1 MNDKINTGK
10 IYICGTPIGNLEDI
24 SYRVLRIFKEVSVIY
39 AEDTRH
45 TIKLLNYF
53 EIDNQLKSY
62 HKHNKKSAGREI
74 IKQLKNGKQM
84 ALVSDAGMPG
94 ISDPGSDLINL
105 CIENDIDFEVIPG
118 PTAFVIGLIQSG
130 FNTERFA
137 FEGFLDRKK
146 RIKEEQLEKIKSD
159 DRTLVF
165 YESPHRLKKTLN
177 SMLNVL
183 GDRKISI
190 SREITKKF
198 EEVIR
203 LKISDAI
210 KYYEENNPRGEYVLT
225 VEGNLEEEIIEYN
238 ISIKEHIIQVMNEG
252 KSKKEAIKIV
262 AKLRNLNK
270 NVVYKESFDI
280 AIKG

>member
-1 MNDKINTGK
+1 MSSGK
-10 IYICGTPIGNLEDI
+10 IYICGTPIGNLEDM
-24 SYRVLRIFKEVSVIY
+24 SYRVVRILKEVSVIY
-39 AEDTRH
+39 AEDTRR

-53 EIDNQLKSY
+53 EIDNKLKSY
-62 HKHNKKSAGREI
+62 HKHNKQFAGLEI
-74 IKQLKNGKQM
+74 IKQLENGKQM

-105 CIENDIDFEVIPG
+105 CIEKNIDFEVIPG
-118 PTAFVIGLIQSG
+118 PTAFVLGLIQSG
-130 FNTERFA
+130 MSTERFA

-146 RIKEEQLEKIKSD
+146 NIREKHLEKIKSD

-165 YESPHRLKKTLN
+165 YESPHRLKKTLK
-177 SMLNVL
+177 SMLEVL

-198 EEVIR
+198 EEVLR
-203 LKISDAI
+203 LKLSEALE
-210 KYYEENNPRGEYVLT
+210 YYQENDPRGEYVLT
-225 VEGNLEEEIIEYN
+225 VEGNLVKEVIEYDMSIKDHIIE
-238 ISIKEHIIQVMNEG
+238 VMAEG
-252 KSKKEAIKIV
+252 NSKKEAIKIV

-280 AIKG
+280 AIKD

>member
-1 MNDKINTGK
+1 MSNGK
-10 IYICGTPIGNLEDI
+10 LYICGTPIGNLEDM
-24 SYRVLRIFKEVSVIY
+24 SFRVIRILKEVSIIY

-53 EIDNQLKSY
+53 EIDNKLKSY
-62 HKHNKKSAGREI
+62 HKHNKKTAGLEI
-74 IKQLKNGKQM
+74 IKQLENGKQM

-105 CIENDIDFEVIPG
+105 CIERDIDFEVIPG
-118 PTAFVIGLIQSG
+118 PTAFVLGLIQSG
-130 FNTERFA
+130 MSTERFA

-146 RIKEEQLEKIKSD
+146 SLKEEQLEKIKSD
-159 DRTLVF
+159 NRTLVF
-165 YESPHRLKKTLN
+165 YESPHRLKKTLK
-177 SMLNVL
+177 SMLKVL
-183 GDRKISI
+183 GNRKISI

-203 LKISDAI
+203 LHLSEALD
-210 KYYEENNPRGEYVLT
+210 YYEENDPRGEYVLT

-238 ISIKEHIIQVMNEG
+238 MPIKDHIIAVMAEG
-252 KSKKEAIKIV
+252 KSKKEAIKSV
-262 AKLRNLNK
+262 AKLRNINK

-280 AIKG
+280 ALKD